1 MMKKVKC
8 ECPACNT
15 VQLVE
20 YSPILSKTMEC
31 IKCAAEFQAVPA
43 KPKTPKTQ
51 TDRVQGVQTPFVICR
66 DCGRQISSR
75 AERCPG
81 CGAPTAATKAKQHI
95 RENVKR
101 RRKWRVE
108 LCGAVLVIAATL
120 VIVSLGFVHVISGSN
135 LPSRRIVLKDSFGYS
150 ETFINIDKITG
161 MPWVFAKA
169 RYPIGCKVLQDRGHI
184 ETDEAFLRRIKRQ
197 FARLHE

>member
-1 MMKKVKC
+1 MKKVKC

-20 YSPILSKTMEC
+20 YSPIISKTMEC

-43 KPKTPKTQ
+43 RPKKAKTQ
-51 TDRVQGVQTPFVICR
+51 TDRVQGIQKLFVICK
-66 DCGRQISSR
+66 DCGREISSK
-75 AERCPG
+75 AERCPR
-81 CGAPTAATKAKQHI
+81 CGAPTAATRAKQHI
-95 RENVKR
+95 RQHIKR
-101 RRKWRVE
+101 RKQWRGK
-108 LCGAVLVIAATL
+108 LCAAAILIAATV
-120 VIVSLGFVHVISGSN
+120 VIVGLGFVHVISGSN

-169 RYPIGCKVLQDRGHI
+169 KYPIGCKVLQDNGHI
-184 ETDEAFLRRIKRQ
+184 ETNEAFERRIKRQ
-197 FARLHE
+197 FASLHQ